1 MHEFAPRHLISL
13 THLVV
18 LVQQLEGLLEVDSGL
33 VAPVQQAEHPSPRDV
48 DGALVLE
55 VVALRQVEVRESL

>member
-1 MHEFAPRHLISL
+1 MHELAPRHLISL

-33 VAPVQQAEHPSPRDV
+33 VAPVQQTKHPSPRDV